1 MLTMA
6 FSVLP
11 TWDLATV
18 VTFVLFIVRLEKYN
32 STMRKPFVR
41 GNTTVSSGGFKLPE
55 LGE

>member
-11 TWDLATV
+11 TWDLAAV